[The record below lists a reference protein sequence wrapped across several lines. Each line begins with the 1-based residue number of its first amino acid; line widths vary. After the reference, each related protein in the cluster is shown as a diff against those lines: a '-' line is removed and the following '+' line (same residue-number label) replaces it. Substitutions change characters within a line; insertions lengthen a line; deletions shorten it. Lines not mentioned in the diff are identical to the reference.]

1 MLMLLPGFGFLDT
14 LDVPDDMKMN
24 DDYHVDEWTDG
35 SGVYH
40 KHVTEVITFGN
51 LAGALDA
58 LDAPTDGFDDLEVI
72 DASGA
77 VPAGEGGV
85 EARLPLVPPPLAKGL
100 KLTRAPF

>member
-1 MLMLLPGFGFLDT
+1 VPRALAREDT
-14 LDVPDDMKMN
+14 LTYAPRARAARR
-24 DDYHVDEWTDG
+24 WTDG